1 MQDLLLAR
9 RLGVRLLSTLFPR
22 ECAACTA
29 PSDDAPFCAP
39 CARGVVPRARG
50 CLRCDGACEPGP
62 DASAEAV
69 GLCLRCRW
77 APPPFEVGYA
87 VFDYLGPVGD
97 AIRAGKYD
105 AHPESLPAVADALV
119 DLLPRSLRTDLPGVV
134 VPVPLH
140 PSRLARRP
148 VDAPG
153 LLGRRVARALAVR
166 LERGGLRRVRDTRPQ
181 AGLTGREREV
191 NLDGAFFGHG
201 RLEGADVLLVDDVMT
216 TGATLRAAARAL
228 AEVGVGRVRVL
239 AAAAVGL
246 GPGPER

>member
-1 MQDLLLAR
+1 
-9 RLGVRLLSTLFPR
+9 
-22 ECAACTA
+22 
-29 PSDDAPFCAP
+29 
-39 CARGVVPRARG
+39 
-50 CLRCDGACEPGP
+50 
-62 DASAEAV
+62 
-69 GLCLRCRW
+69 
-77 APPPFEVGYA
+77 VGYA